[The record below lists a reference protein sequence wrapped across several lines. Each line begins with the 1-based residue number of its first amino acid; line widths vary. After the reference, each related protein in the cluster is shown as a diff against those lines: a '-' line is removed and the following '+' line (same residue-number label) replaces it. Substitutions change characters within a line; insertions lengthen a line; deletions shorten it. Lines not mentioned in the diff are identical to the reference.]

1 VNDIETR
8 IRELV
13 NDTVDAEL
21 GPRRVAPPFD
31 PRRNTKPRRWA
42 PWVTPLL
49 AAASVAAVAAAT
61 VTVAHVASEHRH
73 TPPAT
78 SVAPT
83 PDSPTPPP
91 SPASSPATSAA
102 PTPDSPTP
110 PPSPA
115 SSPARVSSAPPSSST
130 PGPGTL
136 SSSTVVVDGL
146 RLVPGPYGFLVPS
159 SWQEAYPLTNW
170 GGSASDA
177 LFSAGPVHAPY
188 TGMPL
193 TIEYWLDRG
202 DSSVYNRNGQPILSS
217 LAKLSLCPAV
227 SWQPISSNALT
238 FTCAPVSGMVP
249 TGILL
254 AETPQQGIKQLLVT
268 LSTGQHEATT
278 RILDSLH

>member
-31 PRRNTKPRRWA
+31 PRRDTKPRRWA

-73 TPPAT
+73 TPPAI
-78 SVAPT
+78 SV
-83 PDSPTPPP
+83 
-91 SPASSPATSAA
+91 A

-130 PGPGTL
+130 PGPGTS

-146 RLVPGPYGFLVPS
+146 WLVPGPYAFLVPS

-193 TIEYWLDRG
+193 TIEYWLDGG
-202 DSSVYNRNGQPILSS
+202 DSSVYNRNGQPVLSS

-238 FTCAPVSGMVP
+238 FTCAPVRGMVP